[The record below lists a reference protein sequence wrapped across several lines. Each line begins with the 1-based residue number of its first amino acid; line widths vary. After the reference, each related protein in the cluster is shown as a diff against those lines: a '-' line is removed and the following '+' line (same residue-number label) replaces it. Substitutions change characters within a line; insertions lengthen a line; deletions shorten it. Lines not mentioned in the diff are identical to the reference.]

1 MSFFYK
7 ALKRYHNSADHDDSA
22 ACDEAREDAL
32 HFLAMMPST
41 QQPRLHAAL
50 VSGFRRIPNRLR
62 CTLSL
67 QR

>member
-1 MSFFYK
+1 MSFFYN
-7 ALKRYHNSADHDDSA
+7 ALKRYHNAADRGDWA
-22 ACDEAREDAL
+22 GCDEGREDAL

-41 QQPRLHAAL
+41 QPRLHAAF

-62 CTLSL
+62 RTLSL